1 MQNIQ
6 KGNADA
12 LDTGAIKFDIALQPL
27 QTSNGLNVDYQTRR
41 AVVDTTNNK
50 VVGTCGKNYKPT
62 AYYEIAEL
70 VNHGL
75 RKSNIDLNNIIVTDN
90 LDDNGSKWRR
100 DIEFTKIQKSLAK
113 KDDIITLKLSI
124 NSSLDL
130 SRKISSIFSAIRLWC
145 LNGCVT
151 PDYNI
156 GRHFKQT
163 LGLTPTWLA
172 DNSVTALD
180 NFENNKQMFD
190 MMLAKSVTDDEV
202 SKFFRDTIA
211 KSSKP
216 SGNPIDGYVY
226 HSKQKLTNLMNRYEK
241 EKSECGGSNLWS
253 VYNTMTNYS
262 THVDNQDWTGTE
274 LNENG
279 DIIKS
284 SLIGAKHNVKYNRE
298 LEVAKSLNHPLFKM
312 VA

>member
-6 KGNADA
+6 KGNEDA
-12 LDTGAIKFDIALQPL
+12 LDTSAIKFDIALQPL

-41 AVVDTTNNK
+41 AVVDTTNNR

-62 AYYEIAEL
+62 AYYE
-70 VNHGL
+70 VFDMVSDSL
-75 RKSNIDLNNIIVTDN
+75 RKSNIDLSDITVKDYIY
-90 LDDNGSKWRR
+90 DNGAKANRI
-100 DIEFTKIQKSLAK
+100 IEFNKIEKSLAK
-113 KDDIITLKLSI
+113 RDDIIKLSLNI
-124 NSSLDL
+124 HSSLDL
-130 SRKISSIFSAIRLWC
+130 SRKISSIFGAIRLWC

-151 PDYNI
+151 SDYNVA
-156 GRHFKQT
+156 RHFKQT
-163 LGLTPTWLA
+163 LGLNPQWLA

-190 MMLAKSVTDDEV
+190 MMLAKSVTDDDV

-211 KSSKP
+211 KLSKP

-226 HSKQKLTNLMNRYEK
+226 HSKQKLTNLMNRYQK

-262 THVDNQDWTGTE
+262 THVDNEDWTGTE

-279 DIIKS
+279 DIVKA
-284 SLIGAKHNVKYNRE
+284 SLVGAKHNVKYNRE
-298 LEVAKSLNHPLFKM
+298 LEVSRSLNHPLFKM